1 MSSKVKTVLFAI
13 CLLMMGGTVGFV
25 GLKIYS
31 SQKENA
37 KYRAEART
45 ESESVTDYST
55 TSVEVTVTPEPTV
68 APTQAP
74 EPSVIPAAFSFRGD
88 TLDEDG
94 TDPAQGYPAMFQQ
107 ILADNGKQDIKVED
121 FTWENSG
128 SLSQMMLAGVDE
140 NLVNSYISNH
150 QAAADAAGAELEP
163 VESVIRDDLSEVK
176 KERTDL
182 DSIPVLCMG
191 YFGGWNNAVEEL
203 VDQYS
208 RILDT
213 YNRRDRFIVIGVYPD
228 NENIDHG
235 AYDQILVSAFGEHY
249 LSMEAAGMDQPAFD
263 DAGHRQIAQALF
275 DKCNELGYFD
285 TITVTPTPTPAPEVQ
300 QPAADAAADQAA
312 DPATNAAPSM
322 TDGSALITLKDVSG
336 NLIQISQNASGQYVD
351 VSGNIYTQESGGW
364 KDSKGNIWKENKNN

>member
-37 KYRAEART
+37 KYRAEAQT

-128 SLSQMMLAGVDE
+128 SLSQMMPAGVDE
-140 NLVNSYISNH
+140 HLVNSYISNH
-150 QAAADAAGAELEP
+150 QTAAEAAGAELEP
-163 VESVIRDDLSEVK
+163 VESVIRDDLAEVK

-285 TITVTPTPTPAPEVQ
+285 TITVTPTPTPAPEGQ
-300 QPAADAAADQAA
+300 QPAADAAADSAA
-312 DPATNAAPSM
+312 DPAANAAPAL